1 MATASRT
8 RKIRA
13 DPAPVPSLSF
23 AEHALRPAALGEVHA
38 RPFPEIPPESVLLHY
53 AFTSSDGGAASRE
66 VLSRLCAARGVAQP
80 DPSARYHA
88 VSWGRGMLRWER
100 HAEFTTFLW
109 DGPAPERFLGDV
121 EGHPFNPGFGEAGE
135 LVSSCRLEVRKHDPA
150 NVKLLDRF
158 EKRALCVNV
167 LEDGKSLVATD
178 FRQDAAG
185 MTVFL
190 MLESQL
196 KPWRIGY
203 FAKTVIEL
211 ETYRVLTLFGLPM
224 AQKISGGLSRF
235 EVELGRLTTEMRNPE
250 TDGGQKLLD
259 QMTRLAAELEADSAA
274 SLFRFGATRAY
285 GDILAERM
293 YALGSATLPGHKNFE
308 TFLERRIAPALRT
321 CRSVEER
328 QANLSLKLSRA
339 ADLLRTRVEVEM
351 AVQNRN
357 LLDSMNTRT
366 RQQLRLQQTVEGLSV
381 AAISYY
387 IVGLFYYVA
396 QAAKGHLPEGFQP
409 QVVTGMFVPF
419 AVLFVWWTVRHIR
432 SRNSGDS

>member
-1 MATASRT
+1 MATAARSRKK
-8 RKIRA
+8 RVEA
-13 DPAPVPSLSF
+13 APAPALAFTEHPS
-23 AEHALRPAALGEVHA
+23 RPSALGEVHA

-53 AFTSSDGGAASRE
+53 AFSSTDGGAASRE
-66 VLSRLCAARGVAQP
+66 VLSRICAARGVAQP

-88 VSWGRGMLRWER
+88 VAWGRGMLRWER

-109 DGPAPERFLGDV
+109 DGPAPDRFMGEV
-121 EGHPFNPGFGEAGE
+121 EGQPFNAGFAEAGE
-135 LVSSCRLEVRKHDPA
+135 LVSSCRLEVRRNDQA
-150 NVKLLDRF
+150 NMKLLERF

-167 LEDGKSLVATD
+167 LEDGHSLVATD
-178 FRQDAAG
+178 FRQDASG

-224 AQKISGGLSRF
+224 AQKISGGLNRF
-235 EVELGRLTTEMRNPE
+235 EAELGRLTTEMRNPE
-250 TDGGQKLLD
+250 PDGGQKLLD

-293 YALGSATLPGHKNFE
+293 YALGTATLPGHKNFE

-351 AVQNRN
+351 AVQNSN
-357 LLDSMNTRT
+357 LLDSMNQRA

-387 IVGLFYYVA
+387 VVGLFYYMV
-396 QAAKGHLPEGFQP
+396 QAAKSHLPEMFSP
-409 QVVTGMFVPF
+409 QVLTGLFVP
-419 AVLFVWWTVRHIR
+419 VSILLVWWTVRRIR
-432 SRNSGDS
+432 LRSDGD

>member
-1 MATASRT
+1 MATAARSR
-8 RKIRA
+8 RKRVESG
-13 DPAPVPSLSF
+13 PAPALAFTEHPS
-23 AEHALRPAALGEVHA
+23 RPAALGEVHA

-53 AFTSSDGGAASRE
+53 AFSSTDGGTASRE
-66 VLSRLCAARGVAQP
+66 VLSRICAARGVAQP

-88 VSWGRGMLRWER
+88 VAWGRGMLRWER

-109 DGPAPERFLGDV
+109 DGPAPERFMGEV
-121 EGHPFNPGFGEAGE
+121 EGHPFNAGFAEAGE
-135 LVSSCRLEVRKHDPA
+135 LVSSCRLEVRRQDPA
-150 NVKLLDRF
+150 NMKLLERF
-158 EKRALCVNV
+158 EKRALSVNV

-178 FRQDAAG
+178 FRQDASG

-224 AQKISGGLSRF
+224 AQKISGGLNRF
-235 EVELGRLTTEMRNPE
+235 EAELGRLTTEMRNPE
-250 TDGGQKLLD
+250 PDGGQKLLD

-293 YALGSATLPGHKNFE
+293 YALGTATLPGHKNFE

-351 AVQNRN
+351 AVQNSN
-357 LLDSMNTRT
+357 LLDSMNQRA

-387 IVGLFYYVA
+387 VVGLFYYMV
-396 QAAKGHLPEGFQP
+396 QAAKPHLPEIVSP
-409 QVVTGMFVPF
+409 QVLTGMFVP
-419 AVLFVWWTVRHIR
+419 VSILLVWWTVRRIR
-432 SRNSGDS
+432 SRTDGD

>member
-1 MATASRT
+1 MATAARSRNK
-8 RKIRA
+8 RVESG
-13 DPAPVPSLSF
+13 PVPALAF
-23 AEHALRPAALGEVHA
+23 TEHPSRPAALGEVHA

-53 AFTSSDGGAASRE
+53 AFSSTDGGVGSRE
-66 VLSRLCAARGVAQP
+66 VLSRICAARGVAQP

-88 VSWGRGMLRWER
+88 VAWGRGMLRWER

-109 DGPAPERFLGDV
+109 DGPAPERFMGEV
-121 EGHPFNPGFGEAGE
+121 EGHPFNAGFAEAGE
-135 LVSSCRLEVRKHDPA
+135 LVSSCRLEVRRQDQA
-150 NVKLLDRF
+150 NMKLLERF
-158 EKRALCVNV
+158 EKRALSVNV

-178 FRQDAAG
+178 FRQDASG

-235 EVELGRLTTEMRNPE
+235 EGELGRLTTEMRNPE
-250 TDGGQKLLD
+250 PDGGQKLLD

-293 YALGSATLPGHKNFE
+293 YALGTATLPGHKNFE

-351 AVQNRN
+351 AVQNSN
-357 LLDSMNTRT
+357 LLDAINQRA

-387 IVGLFYYVA
+387 VVGLFYYLV
-396 QAAKGHLPEGFQP
+396 QAAKRFLPEELSP
-409 QVVTGMFVPF
+409 QVLTGMFVP
-419 AVLFVWWTVRHIR
+419 VSILLVWWIVRRIR
-432 SRNSGDS
+432 SRTDGD